1 MFAVAALPAP
11 VPSFLETSPSNIV
24 DGLPS
29 KCQFFA
35 LQMSASRNSSIVPWI
50 SWQNAPPNRSTLHC
64 GTFYTTACHCLPTC
78 QPAPL
83 MFICRPSDQER
94 GGRRWPAWHGF
105 LFCQDL
111 IAPEN
116 KCEFTATQMGVVPVQ
131 QTIFT
136 FFGRCFIVWVW
147 NIQVL
152 RHLIRPANR
161 KLGHFSTGGLSDR
174 FWVFFMWQP
183 TKWRNGHWWMLTG
196 VDAIENDWY
205 CWWMLMILLIIGA
218 TWCRFCCCSKTQ
230 SLVQSNTA
238 TATTSSCFFSSS
250 KRGKMSCAT
259 MGRLGRIAN
268 QKLHTSARDVKQH
281 AEAGG
286 FKAAGYRD
294 EYYVPVDI
302 ERITKAKGI

>member
-1 MFAVAALPAP
+1 MCIFSAKRSFSNVRCGCPPSACAIIPGNFAWQHCWWIAQQVSSFCATNVCLSQFEHSSLNILAKCTAQQKHPALSTCSTDFHL
-11 VPSFLETSPSNIV
+11 PSFWPGTGRQALTCMACFLVLSGPHSAWKQMWVHCNTDGSGACSTDNLHVFWPVLHCLSLKHPS
-24 DGLPS
+24 S
-29 KCQFFA
+29 
-35 LQMSASRNSSIVPWI
+35 SASHKARQQEAWPLQHGRPLRQVPI
-50 SWQNAPPNRSTLHC
+50 
-64 GTFYTTACHCLPTC
+64 
-78 QPAPL
+78 
-83 MFICRPSDQER
+83 
-94 GGRRWPAWHGF
+94 
-105 LFCQDL
+105 
-111 IAPEN
+111 
-116 KCEFTATQMGVVPVQ
+116 
-131 QTIFT
+131 
-136 FFGRCFIVWVW
+136 
-147 NIQVL
+147 
-152 RHLIRPANR
+152 
-161 KLGHFSTGGLSDR
+161 
-174 FWVFFMWQP
+174 WVFFMWQP